1 MLSHKN
7 HQLAM
12 VVEQRWEEFSD
23 SISDKKNDDATD
35 TNR

>member
-1 MLSHKN
+1 MLSYKT

-23 SISDKKNDDATD
+23 KKNDDATD